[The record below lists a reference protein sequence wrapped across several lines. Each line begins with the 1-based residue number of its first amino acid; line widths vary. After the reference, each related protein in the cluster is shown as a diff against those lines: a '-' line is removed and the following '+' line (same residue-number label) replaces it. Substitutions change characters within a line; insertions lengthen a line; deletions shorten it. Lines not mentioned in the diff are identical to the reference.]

1 MMVLRRG
8 FKTEANKY
16 SREFREEMG
25 LKPYEPLCPWGL
37 SDLLGIPIIPL
48 SEFMND
54 CPTETHYLT
63 QIDRECFSAVTVFQG
78 HRRLIVHN
86 DSHHPRRQA
95 SNIAHELSH
104 GILQHPPTEPFNEH
118 GCRNFNQAIEEEANW
133 LGPALLISEEAAL
146 HIIKTGMSI
155 DEAVNVYRATD
166 DVINMRINVTGA
178 KSRIARKKGGFKASR
193 YR

>member
-16 SREFREEMG
+16 SREFRAEMG
-25 LKPYEPLCPWGL
+25 LKPYEPLCPWQL

-48 SEFMND
+48 SEFRND

-63 QIDRECFSAVTVFQG
+63 QVDQECFSAVTVFHG

-118 GCRNFNQAIEEEANW
+118 GCRNFNQVIEEEANW

-155 DEAVNVYRATD
+155 DEAANVYRATD

-178 KSRIARKKGGFKASR
+178 KNRIARKKGGFKTS
-193 YR
+193 